1 MAREA
6 STATRLLR
14 RLPELDFK
22 NVRAWLS
29 HKDLGGKTMG
39 DGLFRLRL
47 FVCVVDGDDGC
58 DFVVMV
64 MCVIVIIRNRM
75 LLSLFVFFLLA
86 ASKYTHY
93 MYCTCKHEHLSIF
106 CQNRF
111 VDFLTFE
118 TFFIFLFSPKAS
130 S

>member
-47 FVCVVDGDDGC
+47 FVCVVDGDDDGC

-64 MCVIVIIRNRM
+64 MCVIVIIRNRV
-75 LLSLFVFFLLA
+75 LLSLFAFLLA
-86 ASKYTHY
+86 ASKHTHY
-93 MYCTCKHEHLSIF
+93 IG
-106 CQNRF
+106 
-111 VDFLTFE
+111 
-118 TFFIFLFSPKAS
+118 IG
-130 S
+130 

>member
-64 MCVIVIIRNRM
+64 MCVIVIIRNRV
-75 LLSLFVFFLLA
+75 LLSLFVFL
-86 ASKYTHY
+86 
-93 MYCTCKHEHLSIF
+93 
-106 CQNRF
+106 
-111 VDFLTFE
+111 
-118 TFFIFLFSPKAS
+118 AS